1 MMVLKRG
8 VAGMVLGI
16 LVPLLLAPTAS
27 AAQPADDAPMR
38 CFRLHGE
45 AALRACQEI
54 IRSSRR
60 QRFAP
65 RPATIAPSSL
75 TGSAVLRTRSP
86 STQNDPVE
94 ARLRRGVHQHGRR
107 VCGARALG

>member
-54 IRSSRR
+54 IRSSRPAEVR
-60 QRFAP
+60 ATARYNRAVELDRLG
-65 RPATIAPSSL
+65 RPADALAEYPK
-75 TGSAVLRTRSP
+75 RS
-86 STQNDPVE
+86 
-94 ARLRRGVHQHGRR
+94 G
-107 VCGARALG
+107 